1 MLSPFVMGLLAL
13 ITVIVVFGVVAR
25 RSSAIRRREDLR
37 PLHPNGSFSLRRAFG
52 VLLQSSGR
60 RSARRTHPPWYAAPS
75 RGPGRIVRTSSTL
88 SLKDIDNVAA
98 DDSSDDGINSDVED
112 VFSARD
118 IEDSFGVPPSANDEP
133 CAPPRGDALLC
144 AVPPELWV
152 DVLGAAGPHAVRAL
166 RVTCRQ
172 MHSHLDGAC
181 FWQTL
186 CKRVF
191 APWAVA
197 LQPTSLGWEL
207 AARPGG
213 SFFSAPQHNLGR
225 AWRLRYLTCCRDHHT
240 LRQAASHVGYRPP
253 PPPSPVARRRPPV
266 PPPPPPPPESFA
278 DGATANGSSVDET
291 EEGSRPTA
299 AGSSAAASCVA
310 IDLESSGG
318 LPSDETDDEA
328 VGRGGG
334 GDEASE
340 AAGLAA
346 AASRSELELEIEISP
361 TELGELGRSTGSLH
375 TASLHTIGDEPSTIS
390 SYLPHLLL
398 MACHAAELP
407 SLRQSWGGKGPSA
420 AQVAR
425 ALMREQQPRI
435 EALVALVAR
444 SCRTQRRLVPAWRR
458 ARVDELPEI
467 SPEIPL
473 PDGSGGSGG
482 GGGGSGGSGGGEDED
497 EDEDGDRGRIGSGA
511 GGRCAMRTGRVRQLL
526 NLLAHAGAGPPEC
539 WVAHLAKGGGQG
551 AGTDG
556 LLPSTAVARTT
567 CWMLVVSTSRHAVWL
582 DFLMLRQEGW

>member
-1 MLSPFVMGLLAL
+1 MWALLIGLGLLAL
-13 ITVIVVFGVVAR
+13 ITVLAVFGVVHR

-60 RSARRTHPPWYAAPS
+60 RSTRRTHPPWYAAPS

-112 VFSARD
+112 ARD

-133 CAPPRGDALLC
+133 CAPSRGDALLC

-152 DVLGAAGPHAVRAL
+152 DVLCAAGPHAVRAL

-181 FWQTL
+181 FWQSL

-253 PPPSPVARRRPPV
+253 PPPAPVARRRPPA
-266 PPPPPPPPESFA
+266 PPPPPPPDAFA
-278 DGATANGSSVDET
+278 DGAAANGSSGDETTDET
-291 EEGSRPTA
+291 EEGPRPTA
-299 AGSSAAASCVA
+299 AGSGAAASCVA

-318 LPSDETDDEA
+318 LPSDETEDEA

-340 AAGLAA
+340 VAALAA
-346 AASRSELELEIEISP
+346 AASRSVLDLEISISP
-361 TELGELGRSTGSLH
+361 TELAELGASTASLH
-375 TASLHTIGDEPSTIS
+375 TMASLHTIGDEPSTIS

-407 SLRQSWGGKGPSA
+407 SLRQSWGGRGPSA

-435 EALVALVAR
+435 ETLVALVAR
-444 SCRTQRRLVPAWRR
+444 SCRTQRRLVPVWRR

-467 SPEIPL
+467 PL
-473 PDGSGGSGG
+473 PDGS

-497 EDEDGDRGRIGSGA
+497 EDEDGGSGRIGSGRIGSCA
-511 GGRCAMRTGRVRQLL
+511 GGRCATRSGRVRQLL
-526 NLLAHAGAGPPEC
+526 SLLAHAGAGPPEC

-551 AGTDG
+551 AGADG